1 MGFVLLEVLYFVRGK
16 SNEPVHIYNMTFL
29 CFMCRDLRA
38 DYFQITGDFSE
49 SYIFFLTFSF

>member
-49 SYIFFLTFSF
+49 SYIFF